1 MATRLSL
8 NKKSLYTYASCNHI
22 QLLLPFIYHMDIPT
36 SKNMQMPNIIRTV
49 SRQRLWYLYFLNM
62 FRCLD
67 MFRFYVHIKLLHWNC
82 IGTREFPK
90 WKRFEIFSNFNYQ
103 TLDASTSV
111 TSLITHTSSLLSVS
125 LRACVCTNVQACTH
139 MLLLMFVCECLG
151 VHFCMLVCVKVMC
164 PRVQKLRLFL

>member
-1 MATRLSL
+1 MLAH
-8 NKKSLYTYASCNHI
+8 HI
-22 QLLLPFIYHMDIPT
+22 FIF
-36 SKNMQMPNIIRTV
+36 N
-49 SRQRLWYLYFLNM
+49 YLYHLCTIWISLHQRTCKCQISFGRLADSASDTFFFLNM
-62 FRCLD
+62 YRL
-67 MFRFYVHIKLLHWNC
+67 RIYVHTKLLHWYC

-90 WKRFEIFSNFNYQ
+90 RKYFEIFSNFDYQ

-151 VHFCMLVCVKVMC
+151 MHFCMLVCVCVPGFKNYAGFF
-164 PRVQKLRLFL
+164 KL